1 MLLFQDNDE
10 ICIQLGLCNSTNVAT
25 VGRVSLM
32 AKPQS
37 PDVSAVAWIMAA
49 IPLGTTVRTDWFA
62 YSSRDVIAE
71 CPGATQ
77 LIV

>member
-10 ICIQLGLCNSTNVAT
+10 ICIQLGLCNSTNVAA

-37 PDVSAVAWIMAA
+37 HEVSAVA
-49 IPLGTTVRTDWFA
+49 
-62 YSSRDVIAE
+62 
-71 CPGATQ
+71 
-77 LIV
+77 